1 MTVSD
6 VDGSDA
12 HGDGVQGAARGFR
25 KKTPPWKQQVAETIN
40 LPVTMEWGRLQGVEM
55 LASSVRPFCCR
66 DVVVYR

>member
-25 KKTPPWKQQVAETIN
+25 KKRPPWKQQVAATIN
-40 LPVTMEWGRLQGVEM
+40 LPVTMERG
-55 LASSVRPFCCR
+55 ASSRR
-66 DVVVYR
+66 GDAG